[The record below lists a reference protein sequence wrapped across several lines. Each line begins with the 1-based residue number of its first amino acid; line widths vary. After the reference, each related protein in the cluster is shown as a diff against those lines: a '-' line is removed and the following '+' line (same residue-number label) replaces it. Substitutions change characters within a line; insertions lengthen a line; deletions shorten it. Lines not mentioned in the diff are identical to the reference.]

1 MKTMAKY
8 ETPRVDW
15 VDYAKGFC
23 IIMVVMMHSTLG
35 VEHAAGKESWL
46 HYFVEFAKP
55 FRMPDF
61 FLISGLFLARVIDR
75 NWRDYLDKKVVHFL
89 YFYLLWVTI
98 QFMFKAPAFLAQ
110 GGLVGVA
117 QAYALAFLEP
127 FGTLWFIYILP
138 VFFVVTK
145 LAKRV
150 PPLAVFL
157 LAAALEIAPVHTG
170 WIMIDEFAGRFVY
183 FFAGYWLASHIFRFA
198 AAVQKDPWL
207 ALAGL
212 GAWVFLNDFMVVRG
226 YSELPVLSL
235 LLGFV
240 GAAAVVALAALF
252 AKVNWLSA
260 LRYAGENSIVVYL
273 AFFLPM
279 AATRIALL
287 KTGVIPDLGTVALI
301 VTAMG
306 VIVPLLFHALVRGTR
321 FDFLFVRP
329 SAFHLSAPRK
339 APLQP
344 AE

>member
-1 MKTMAKY
+1 MSAMASHEKL
-8 ETPRVDW
+8 RIDW

-35 VEHAAGKESWL
+35 VEHAAGKESWMG
-46 HYFVEFAKP
+46 YFVAFAKP

-89 YFYLLWVTI
+89 YFYVLWVTI
-98 QFMFKAPAFLAQ
+98 QFVFKAPGFLAQ
-110 GGLVGVA
+110 GGIANVA
-117 QAYALAFLEP
+117 TQYALAFVEP

-138 VFFVVTK
+138 FFFVLTK
-145 LAKRV
+145 LTKRV
-150 PPLAVFL
+150 PPLLIFAV
-157 LAAALEIAPVHTG
+157 AAALEIAPIHTG
-170 WIMIDEFAGRFVY
+170 WIMIDEFAARFVY
-183 FFAGYWLASHIFRFA
+183 FFAGYWLANYIFTFA
-198 AAVQKDPWL
+198 AGVQKDPWV

-212 GAWVFLNDFMVVRG
+212 GAWAIANDLLVVRG
-226 YSELPVLSL
+226 YSELPFVSL
-235 LLGFV
+235 ALGFI
-240 GAAAVVALAALF
+240 GAGAIVAVAALL
-252 AKVNWLSA
+252 AKVDWFKL

-279 AATRIALL
+279 AATRAVLL

-301 VTAMG
+301 VTTMG
-306 VIVPLLFHALVRGTR
+306 VVVPLLFHAVVRGTR

-329 SAFHLSAPRK
+329 AAFQITGTRK
-339 APLQP
+339 TPLQP